1 MFDNATAPPYIEG
14 VRQEEPMNFTI
25 RAATEYGIGGG
36 VNGLGR
42 RQKVSGFYVIAPQSG
57 RKVRAFTGKN
67 AEAQAKEWA
76 LKCDEMAANGHI
88 GW

>member
-1 MFDNATAPPYIEG
+1 VRYYFISIERG
-14 VRQEEPMNFTI
+14 ETKMNFTI
-25 RAATEYGIGGG
+25 QAATEWGIGRGP
-36 VNGLGR
+36 NGTGR
-42 RQKVSGFYVIAPQSG
+42 REKVSGYYVIAPKSG

-76 LKCDEMAANGHI
+76 QKCDEMAQAGHI